1 MDKQQ
6 SNAGFIP
13 PKDRAPLGWFALGAL
28 AGAAVL
34 AGALALTGSLSAGPA
49 TTDLAAVQAAAKAGA
64 QEALREAEGLGV
76 DMSAVR
82 EAARAGVEEALKGSA
97 DAANQEQEPAGD
109 PEAIRNAAPR
119 GPNMIGNADA
129 TVTIIEYSDYQCPY
143 CLRFHTTI
151 FPELAKQYIDTGKV
165 KYSFKHFPFL
175 TPESAIAAQAAECA
189 ADQGRFWDYHNY
201 LYAERE
207 RAGRLVATKA
217 QFVEFAVALDL
228 NTETF
233 SRCLNEDL
241 TLDRV
246 RQDAQE
252 GQKVGVRG
260 TPSFLINGKLI
271 VGAQP
276 LIAFQAAIDEA
287 LNSQ

>member
-1 MDKQQ
+1 MDKQR
-6 SNAGFIP
+6 A
-13 PKDRAPLGWFALGAL
+13 KDRMALSWFALGAL
-28 AGAAVL
+28 VGAATL
-34 AGALALTGSLSAGPA
+34 AGALALTGSLNIGPA
-49 TTDLAAVQAAAKAGA
+49 TTDLAAIRAAAKAGA
-64 QEALREAEGLGV
+64 QEALKEAGSF
-76 DMSAVR
+76 DPSAVR
-82 EAARAGVEEALKGSA
+82 EAAKAGVKEALKGSA
-97 DAANQEQEPAGD
+97 DAAGQDSAGD
-109 PEAIRNAAPR
+109 PEAIKNAMPR
-119 GPNMIGNADA
+119 GPNMIGNTDA

-207 RAGRLVATKA
+207 RTGRLVATKDQLTA
-217 QFVEFAVALDL
+217 FATTLNLD
-228 NTETF
+228 TETF
-233 SRCLNEDL
+233 RACLNEDR
-241 TLDRV
+241 TLARV
-246 RQDAQE
+246 QQDAQE

>member
-1 MDKQQ
+1 MDEQQ
-6 SNAGFIP
+6 A
-13 PKDRAPLGWFALGAL
+13 KDRAALGWFGLGAIL
-28 AGAAVL
+28 GAAAL
-34 AGALALTGSLSAGPA
+34 AGALALTGSLRTGPA

-64 QEALREAEGLGV
+64 QEALREAGGV

-82 EAARAGVEEALKGSA
+82 EAAKAGVEAALKSSA
-97 DAANQEQEPAGD
+97 DAANEEPAGD
-109 PEAIRNAAPR
+109 PEAIKNATPR
-119 GPNMIGNADA
+119 GPNMIGNTEA

-151 FPELAKQYIDTGKV
+151 FPELVKQYVDTGKV

-175 TPESAIAAQAAECA
+175 TPESAVAAQAAECA
-189 ADQGRFWDYHNY
+189 ADQQRFWDYHNY

-207 RAGRLVATKA
+207 RTGQLAATKEMLIEYA
-217 QFVEFAVALDL
+217 GALNL

-233 SRCLNEDL
+233 SKCLNEDL

-276 LIAFQAAIDEA
+276 LIAFQAAIEEA

>member
-1 MDKQQ
+1 MNDQKT
-6 SNAGFIP
+6 
-13 PKDRAPLGWFALGAL
+13 KDQAALGWFGIGAL
-28 AGAAVL
+28 VGAAAL
-34 AGALALTGSLSAGPA
+34 AGALALTGSLRVGPA
-49 TTDLAAVQAAAKAGA
+49 ATDLAAVQAAAKAGA
-64 QEALREAEGLGV
+64 QEALREAGGL
-76 DMSAVR
+76 DASAVR
-82 EAARAGVEEALKGSA
+82 EAARAGVEEALRNSEG
-97 DAANQEQEPAGD
+97 AANNEPAGD

-119 GPNMIGNADA
+119 GPNMIGNPDA

-151 FPELAKQYIDTGKV
+151 FPELVKQYVDTGKV

-175 TPESAIAAQAAECA
+175 TPESAVAAQAAECA
-189 ADQGRFWDYHNY
+189 ADQQRFWDYHNY

-207 RAGRLVATKA
+207 RTGQLAATKDKLIEYA
-217 QFVEFAVALDL
+217 GTLNL

-233 SRCLNEDL
+233 SKCLNEDL

>member
-1 MDKQQ
+1 MNEQQ
-6 SNAGFIP
+6 A
-13 PKDRAPLGWFALGAL
+13 KDRAALGWFGVGALVGAAAL
-28 AGAAVL
+28 AGVL
-34 AGALALTGSLSAGPA
+34 TLTGSLKTGPATGPASGPA

-64 QEALREAEGLGV
+64 QEALRESSGI
-76 DMSAVR
+76 DPSIVR
-82 EAARAGVEEALKGSA
+82 EAAKAGVEEALKGSA
-97 DAANQEQEPAGD
+97 DAANEEPAGD
-109 PEAIRNAAPR
+109 PEAIKNVTPR
-119 GPNMIGNADA
+119 GPNMIGNTDA

-189 ADQGRFWDYHNY
+189 ADQQRFWDYHNY

-207 RAGRLVATKA
+207 RTGQLVATKDKLI
-217 QFVEFAVALDL
+217 EFAGVLNLD
-228 NTETF
+228 TETF
-233 SRCLNEDL
+233 SKCLNEDL
-241 TLDRV
+241 TLARV
-246 RQDAQE
+246 QQDAQE

-260 TPSFLINGKLI
+260 TPSFLINGKLM

>member
-1 MDKQQ
+1 MDEQR
-6 SNAGFIP
+6 A
-13 PKDRAPLGWFALGAL
+13 KDRMALGWFALGAL
-28 AGAAVL
+28 VGAAIL
-34 AGALALTGSLSAGPA
+34 AGALALTGSLKTGPA

-64 QEALREAEGLGV
+64 QEALKEAGSF
-76 DMSAVR
+76 DPSAVR
-82 EAARAGVEEALKGSA
+82 EAARAGVEEALQGSA
-97 DAANQEQEPAGD
+97 DAADQNPAGD
-109 PEAIRNAAPR
+109 PEAIRNATPR
-119 GPNMIGNADA
+119 GPNMIGNPDA

-207 RAGRLVATKA
+207 RTGRLVATKDQLTA
-217 QFVEFAVALDL
+217 FATTLNLD
-228 NTETF
+228 TETF
-233 SRCLNEDL
+233 RACLNEDR
-241 TLDRV
+241 TLARV
-246 RQDAQE
+246 QQDAQE